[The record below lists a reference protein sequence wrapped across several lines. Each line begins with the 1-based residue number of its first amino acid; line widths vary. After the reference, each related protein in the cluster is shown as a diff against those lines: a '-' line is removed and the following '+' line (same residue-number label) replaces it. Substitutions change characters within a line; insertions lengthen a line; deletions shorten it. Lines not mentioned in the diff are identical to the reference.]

1 MVAVNRLQLAQLHK
15 KGNPDGDVK
24 VTTVSITLQPV
35 DLQPWWIYVSLFNCY
50 RSEPAKYGMYSC
62 YGGCWYLLHCIS
74 LTVVLLGFWIGLLI
88 INFISNWI
96 GSLLMAFTNKSGTV
110 LYPTDKLSA
119 TLWERCYYK
128 P

>member
-1 MVAVNRLQLAQLHK
+1 MIGAQL
-15 KGNPDGDVK
+15 G
-24 VTTVSITLQPV
+24 L
-35 DLQPWWIYVSLFNCY
+35 LLFEHYCILLDC
-50 RSEPAKYGMYSC
+50 RPQTIRMYSC